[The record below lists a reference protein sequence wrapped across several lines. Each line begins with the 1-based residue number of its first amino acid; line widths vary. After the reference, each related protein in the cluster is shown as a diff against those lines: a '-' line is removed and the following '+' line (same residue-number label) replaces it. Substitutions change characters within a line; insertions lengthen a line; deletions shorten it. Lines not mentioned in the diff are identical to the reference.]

1 MIGLIKK
8 FLNKEKNSSSFFLK
22 FQTLKEKTKVDKIFK
37 SITDSSENNEV
48 RYVGGCIRKILNKQE
63 VDDIDLATNIEP
75 SKVLEILKK
84 NNIDFYESGIEHGTV
99 TARIDN
105 FTFEITSLRKDIST
119 DGRHAKV
126 QFSNSWYEDASRRD
140 FTFNSIY
147 ADLNG
152 NLYDPFNGKKDL
164 EAGEVNFIGDA
175 ETRIKEDYLRIL
187 RYIRFFLNYSKNDH
201 SDEIQK
207 IIRQN
212 INGVAQ
218 ISPDR
223 LLNELKKLYRTSG
236 FLKLPKDKFCLEI
249 INLIF
254 PQLKNILTFKNIKNH
269 AKEVIKSNDFIFL
282 ISLMIIDE
290 TDNSE
295 YFLYKFNI
303 SNENKKRIRF
313 LNNIFSKPLDKNL
326 FSKKNLW
333 KILYFHGNQH
343 LNDLINFKIVKN
355 KKIDN
360 KIIKIKKFFNNQSAH
375 KFNIKAKY
383 LMEKFNMKE
392 GKELGQKLKEIET
405 FWIDNSFKITDK
417 QIEKIIENY

>member
-37 SITDSSENNEV
+37 SITNSSENNEV

-99 TARIDN
+99 TARIDD

-126 QFSNSWYEDASRRD
+126 QFSDSWYEDASRRD

-164 EAGEVNFIGDA
+164 EAGEVKFIGDA

-223 LLNELKKLYRTSG
+223 LLNELKKLFSTSG

-254 PQLKNILTFKNIKNH
+254 PQLKNVLIFKNVKNH

-313 LNNIFSKPLDKNL
+313 LNNIFSKPLDKNF
-326 FSKKNLW
+326 FSEKNLW

-375 KFNIKAKY
+375 KFNIKAKD

-417 QIEKIIENY
+417 QIEKIIKN

>member
-152 NLYDPFNGKKDL
+152 NMYDPFNGKKDL
-164 EAGEVNFIGDA
+164 EAGEVKFIGDA

-303 SNENKKRIRF
+303 SSENKKRIRF

>member
-22 FQTLKEKTKVDKIFK
+22 FQKLKEKTKVDKIFK

-164 EAGEVNFIGDA
+164 ETGEVKFIGDA

-187 RYIRFFLNYSKNDH
+187 RYTRFFLNYSNNEH
-201 SDEIQK
+201 SDEIKK

-223 LLNELKKLYRTSG
+223 LLNELKKLFSTSG
-236 FLKLPKDKFCLEI
+236 FLKLPKDKFCREI

-254 PQLKNILTFKNIKNH
+254 PQLKNVLIFKNIKNH
-269 AKEVIKSNDFIFL
+269 AKEVIKSNDFILL

-303 SNENKKRIRF
+303 SSEDKKRIRF

-326 FSKKNLW
+326 FSEKNLW

-355 KKIDN
+355 KKVDN

-375 KFNIKAKY
+375 KFNIKAKD

-417 QIEKIIENY
+417 QIEKIIKN

>member
-303 SNENKKRIRF
+303 SSENKKRIRF